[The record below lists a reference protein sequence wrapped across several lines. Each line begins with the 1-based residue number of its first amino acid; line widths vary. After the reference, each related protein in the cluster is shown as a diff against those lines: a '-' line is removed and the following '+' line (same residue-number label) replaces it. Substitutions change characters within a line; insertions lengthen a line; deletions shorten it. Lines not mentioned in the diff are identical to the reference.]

1 MDKNKPKK
9 NIWDSKVLWIIV
21 SLLASFVLWVYV
33 TVSAGDQIEEVYR
46 NIPIEFRNLDS
57 VSAQA
62 GVVVSEGLD
71 SVISIRVRG
80 TRQELAKLNQTPL
93 IASIDFSKYSS
104 VGSHTA
110 IPDISYPQGISAN
123 ALSVIATTPSS
134 ISFVVDKA
142 NTKTIEL
149 KGSFVGSVAEGY
161 SAQPMT
167 FDPETITISG
177 AESQIRKIDYAYIE
191 INRDNVNSTLEFE
204 STYVLVDVDGNK
216 VEDINVSASPET
228 VVVTLP
234 ITANKEIPLSIDL
247 VYGAGATVE
256 NTKITYDPET
266 IVIAGDASVLDGIN
280 KISVGTID
288 LTSFASTFEDSY
300 KIVLDN
306 GLTNLT
312 GTSEVKITVQVIGL
326 ETKKF
331 KVTNITAANLPTG
344 KTADIVTE
352 DVEVTL
358 RGSAEVL
365 SKIQANNIRIVADL
379 SGFSGA
385 SGVLEPAA
393 KVYVDGFTDV
403 GAIGEYK
410 VYVDIS

>member
-9 NIWDSKVLWIIV
+9 TIWDSKALWIIL

-46 NIPIEFRNLDS
+46 DVAVEFRNLDS
-57 VSAQA
+57 VSQQA

-71 SVISIRVRG
+71 TLISVRVRG
-80 TRQELAKLNQTPL
+80 TRQELAKLHQNPL
-93 IASIDFSKYSS
+93 TASIDFSKYSS

-110 IPDISYPQGISAN
+110 VPDIAFPQGVSTSGVA
-123 ALSVIATTPSS
+123 VIATTPSS

-142 NTKTIEL
+142 NTKTIEI
-149 KGSFVGSVAEGY
+149 KGSFVGSVAEGF

-167 FDPETITISG
+167 FDPETVTISG
-177 AESQIRKIDYAYIE
+177 AESQISKISYAYVE
-191 INRDNVNSTLEFE
+191 IDRDDVNSTIEFE
-204 STYVLVDVDGNK
+204 TGYVLVDVDGNK
-216 VEDINVSASPET
+216 VEDINVSKSPENIL
-228 VVVTLP
+228 VTLP
-234 ITANKEIPLSIDL
+234 ITATKELPLSIDL
-247 VYGAGATVE
+247 VYGAGATDE

-266 IVIAGDASVLDGIN
+266 IVVAGDAAVLAGMN

-288 LTSFASTFEDSY
+288 LTSFASTFEDVY

-306 GLTNLT
+306 DIANLT
-312 GTSEVKITVQVIGL
+312 GTSEVKITVQIIGL

-331 KVTNITAANLPTG
+331 NVTNITTANLQSG
-344 KTADIVTE
+344 KTAFIVTE

-358 RGSAEVL
+358 RGSADVL
-365 SKIQANNIRIVADL
+365 SKIQANNIRIVADMTD
-379 SGFSGA
+379 FSGA
-385 SGVLEPAA
+385 TGIVEPTA
-393 KVYVDGFTDV
+393 KVYIDGFTDV
-403 GAIGEYK
+403 GAVGSYK